1 MKRLIVPLTL
11 LAVLPVAA
19 WMLRSAEAAPALK
32 EGPPKWEYKAV
43 HRSTLI
49 STAKKV
55 TETDQEDKNLTHALN
70 MLGDEGWQLAEIDN
84 RVQQGVPTIT
94 IYLFR
99 RPK

>member
-1 MKRLIVPLTL
+1 MKRFIVPLTL

-19 WMLRSAEAAPALK
+19 WMLRPAEADPALK

-43 HRSTLI
+43 HRSALI

-70 MLGDEGWQLAEIDN
+70 TMGDEGWQLAEIDN
-84 RVQQGVPTIT
+84 RATMGGGSIT